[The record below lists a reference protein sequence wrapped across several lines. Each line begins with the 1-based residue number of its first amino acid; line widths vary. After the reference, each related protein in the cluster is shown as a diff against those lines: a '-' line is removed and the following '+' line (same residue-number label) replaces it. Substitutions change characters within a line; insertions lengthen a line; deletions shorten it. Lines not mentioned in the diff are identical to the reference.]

1 MVVKISKK
9 KGYTTMTEST
19 KNDKIPCPL
28 DESFGHTVSR
38 HNIYDSEI
46 KKLIHESNLDPY
58 EDYPA
63 NITPEEMQKLIKHGY
78 KNSCQEEQDQK
89 KK

>member
-1 MVVKISKK
+1 
-9 KGYTTMTEST
+9 MTKST
-19 KNDKIPCPL
+19 KKDKNPCLL
-28 DESFGHTVSR
+28 DDGFGHTTSR
-38 HNIYDSEI
+38 HNIYDSQI

-63 NITPEEMQKLIKHGY
+63 NITLEEMQKLIKHGY
-78 KNSCQEEQDQK
+78 KDSCQEEQVQK